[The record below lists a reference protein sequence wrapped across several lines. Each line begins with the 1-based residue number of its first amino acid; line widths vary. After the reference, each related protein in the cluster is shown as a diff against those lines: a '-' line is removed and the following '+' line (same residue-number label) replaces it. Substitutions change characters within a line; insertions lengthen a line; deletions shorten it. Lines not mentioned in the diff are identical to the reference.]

1 MVISDNRKIIKLK
14 IVYIQCIALLDC
26 LFDKL
31 VDNGIGLPAAWCSQ
45 YHCCSKNIYKI
56 NKSVVGLS
64 FIPKFSWQIDGILVF
79 QEKEYGAHYGR
90 NDNLPPCNFM
100 FLYSLVAHAGQT
112 EKKDTK
118 QFCVKQR

>member
-1 MVISDNRKIIKLK
+1 MSILNQMVISDNRKIIKLK

-79 QEKEYGAHYGR
+79 HKAG
-90 NDNLPPCNFM
+90 
-100 FLYSLVAHAGQT
+100 FLHERFVLCIENVL
-112 EKKDTK
+112 
-118 QFCVKQR
+118 